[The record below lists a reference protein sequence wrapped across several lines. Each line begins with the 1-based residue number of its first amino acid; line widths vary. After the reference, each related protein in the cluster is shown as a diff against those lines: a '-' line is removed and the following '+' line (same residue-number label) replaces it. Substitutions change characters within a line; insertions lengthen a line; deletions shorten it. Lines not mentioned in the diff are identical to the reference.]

1 MSSYDRW
8 KSTDPADMD
17 PYRDTDC
24 PSCGASEGYR
34 CDAEC
39 ECDACRLANELD
51 ERERDE
57 DDRQRF
63 ADPRDERERRIHGD

>member
-1 MSSYDRW
+1 MSYDRW

-17 PYRDTDC
+17 PYRDNDC

-39 ECDACRLANELD
+39 ECAACLTANALEA
-51 ERERDE
+51 REKG
-57 DDRQRF
+57 DDDGQEYG
-63 ADPRDERERRIHGD
+63 DPRDAKAERL